1 MPHKHRREIAKA
13 DASFWD
19 LPPGKQ
25 LQTRS
30 QSQLNSKPANS
41 KPRSSRKK
49 PRTSDDTP
57 RAFAR
62 LLQAYRPPR
71 SGLDDGVRPSKKRR
85 VEQRSQAATSN
96 PSPPTT
102 LTASAATTLHQ
113 SALPSQ
119 PQATQAALTVQPH
132 EPLSHF
138 SARVDAAL
146 PFSTIAKTSNRNNDP
161 ALRGIGK
168 AKQTK
173 TERKMQKMQKE
184 WREEDR
190 KLRERMMP
198 EGEDREGAVDEED
211 VEGMGVD
218 DEEGDTKKP
227 RRKKASRRKTKVGD
241 EDDPWKELESKKRQD
256 LATKE
261 KEGTRGLVGLH
272 DVVQA
277 PPKLR
282 RASKQDPLSK
292 VSAGKGGLKHQA
304 ELSQARKSV
313 IEGYREMMRQKR
325 EALAA

>member
-1 MPHKHRREIAKA
+1 MPHKYRREVAKSNP
-13 DASFWD
+13 SFWD

-25 LQTRS
+25 SQTQS
-30 QSQLNSKPANS
+30 QSQLNSKSAIS

-57 RAFAR
+57 RAFSR

-71 SGLDDGVRPSKKRR
+71 SGLDDGVRPSKKRKM
-85 VEQRSQAATSN
+85 EQRSQAATSN
-96 PSPPTT
+96 PSPPTA
-102 LTASAATTLHQ
+102 LTTSTATTLNQ
-113 SALPSQ
+113 SGLPSQ
-119 PQATQAALTVQPH
+119 PQATQAALTIQPH

-161 ALRGIGK
+161 ALRGLGK

-190 KLRERMMP
+190 RLRERKMP
-198 EGEDREGAVDEED
+198 EGEDREGAVDEGD

-227 RRKKASRRKTKVGD
+227 RRKKGPRRKTKVGD

-261 KEGTRGLVGLH
+261 REGSGGLVGLH

-282 RASKQDPLSK
+282 KASKQDPLSK

-304 ELSQARKSV
+304 ELNQARKGV
-313 IEGYREMMRQKR
+313 IEGYRDMMRQKR

>member
-1 MPHKHRREIAKA
+1 MPHKHRHVVAKA
-13 DASFWD
+13 DPSFWD

-25 LQTRS
+25 LQTQP
-30 QSQLNSKPANS
+30 QSQLNSKATNA
-41 KPRSSRKK
+41 KPRKSRKK

-57 RAFAR
+57 RAFTR

-71 SGLDDGVRPSKKRR
+71 SGLDDGLRPSKKRK
-85 VEQRSQAATSN
+85 VEQRSQAATST
-96 PSPPTT
+96 PYSPTT
-102 LTASAATTLHQ
+102 STASPATTVNQ

-119 PQATQAALTVQPH
+119 PQATQAALTIQPH

-146 PFSTIAKTSNRNNDP
+146 PFSTIAKTNNRNNDP

-190 KLRERMMP
+190 RLRERMLP

-218 DEEGDTKKP
+218 DEDEDTKKA
-227 RRKKASRRKTKVGD
+227 RKKGPRRKTKVGD

-261 KEGTRGLVGLH
+261 KEGSRGLVGLH

-282 RASKQDPLSK
+282 KASKQDPLNK
-292 VSAGKGGLKHQA
+292 VEAGKGGLKHQA

-313 IEGYREMMRQKR
+313 IEGYRDMMRQKR